1 MRKEQAY
8 VLLACLIIITLAVR
22 FYFAFATPYYSDD
35 ESYFHLRHIE
45 TIRDHWTPQFYDPLS
60 FSGRLY
66 LFSPFFH
73 YIFSFITLFGA
84 SWHVTKIIPNIFAT
98 SLIIIIYFLIE
109 QITKNR
115 GIALFS
121 ACISAFTPL
130 YFVETVNTL
139 SPQCLAIPL
148 TFLFLLCF
156 YRLREPH
163 YAFYTG
169 ILLCFL
175 ILLESSTLLL
185 LGGLLGYLFLEKIFE
200 LPQRKEEKE
209 FIFFS
214 ILLSLWFYL
223 LLYKR
228 PLLEHGIH
236 ILWQNIPPQLVD
248 KYYYNLTIY
257 SSISHIGLI
266 PLFFCLLVMYYI
278 LFNNP
283 FKRTE
288 EQIATEDRKKIFPII
303 GITLTTTLFLWFKL
317 IEWTTGMMY
326 LSILLVI
333 LSGYGYMLFHNYILR
348 TKIRAWSTGIF
359 FLVFAIFI
367 VSSVIPLIT
376 YSTAKI
382 SQSIT
387 PKEVASLRFLPE
399 ITEEDEIILSL
410 VDDGNYIE
418 YFGNRKTVADSNFLQ
433 IQDATQ
439 RLNDIN
445 TLFTTHS
452 KIVAT
457 HIMNKYNAKY
467 IYVSATA
474 KKLYGIEYLPYD
486 DNDCFKLI
494 YTGEVRIYESN
505 CQ

>member
-8 VLLACLIIITLAVR
+8 VLLACLLVITLAVR
-22 FYFAFATPYYSDD
+22 FYFAFSTPYYSDD
-35 ESYFHLRHIE
+35 ESYFHLRQIE
-45 TIRDHWTPQFYDPLS
+45 TIREHWIPQFYDPLS

-73 YIFSFITLFGA
+73 YIFSFITLFGS
-84 SWHVTKIIPNIFAT
+84 SWYVLKIIPNIFAT

-109 QITKNR
+109 EITKNR

-121 ACISAFTPL
+121 ACIAAFTPI

-139 SPQCLAIPL
+139 SPHCLAIPL

-156 YRLREPH
+156 YKLREPH
-163 YAFYTG
+163 YALYSG

-175 ILLESSTLLL
+175 VLLESSTLLL
-185 LGGLLGYLFLEKIFE
+185 LVGLLGYIFLEKIFE

-209 FIFFS
+209 FIFFGV
-214 ILLSLWFYL
+214 LLASWFYL

-228 PLLEHGIH
+228 PLLEHGIY

-248 KYYYNLTIY
+248 KYYYNLTIT
-257 SSISHIGLI
+257 SSIYHIGLI
-266 PLFFCLLVMYYI
+266 PLFFGLMVMYYI

-283 FKRTE
+283 FKRSE
-288 EQIATEDRKKIFPII
+288 EQISIEERKKIFPII
-303 GITLTTTLFLWFKL
+303 GIIATTTILLWFKI
-317 IEWTTGMMY
+317 IEWTTGMIY
-326 LSILLVI
+326 LSLLLVI
-333 LSGYGYMLFHNYILR
+333 LSGYGYMLLYNYILR
-348 TKIRAWSTGIF
+348 TKIRSWNTGIF
-359 FLVFAIFI
+359 FLVFIIFAL
-367 VSSVIPLIT
+367 SSSIPLIT
-376 YSTAKI
+376 YSTVRI
-382 SQSIT
+382 EQSIT
-387 PKEVASLRFLPE
+387 PKEVAFLRFLPE
-399 ITEEDEIILSL
+399 ITSEKDVILSL

-418 YFGNRKTVADSNFLQ
+418 YFGNRKTVADSNFFQ
-433 IQDATQ
+433 IRDASQ
-439 RLNDIN
+439 RLQDIN

-457 HIMNKYNAKY
+457 RIMNKYHAKY

-486 DNDCFKLI
+486 DNHCFKLL
-494 YTGEVRIYESN
+494 YTGEVRLYEST
-505 CQ
+505 CS